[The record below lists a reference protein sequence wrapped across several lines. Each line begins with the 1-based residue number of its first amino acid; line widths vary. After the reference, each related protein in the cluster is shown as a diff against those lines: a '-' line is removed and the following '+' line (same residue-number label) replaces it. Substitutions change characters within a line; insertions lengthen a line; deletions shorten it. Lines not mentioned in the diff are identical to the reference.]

1 VTKTSRWLW
10 VVSLVATLGT
20 GLVLAFLLAVA
31 TNNRD
36 FYERHYVW
44 LFAVNVA
51 VAALLVLVIA
61 ITAIRLWVRVL
72 RGRFGSRLLLKLAAI
87 FALVAVVP
95 GVLIYT
101 VSYQF
106 VSRSIESWFDVKVEG
121 ALDAGLNL
129 GRSTL
134 DAQVEEL
141 ARKTRL
147 EAERLAETR
156 GPVQPLQL
164 ERVREQLAVQGIA
177 VVGSTG
183 QVLLSMDAGGM
194 TLTQDRPAAS
204 LLRQARTSRVA
215 SQIEGL
221 EDDASIAAAAA
232 TGASSPAAPRI
243 RALAYLPTTSVDL
256 RQQDRFL
263 YVTQFVPQSI
273 AVNALA
279 VQAAYREYQQRSL
292 ARAGLRQMYIGTL
305 TLALVLAVF
314 GALLLAVMLANQL
327 ARPLLLLAEGMK
339 QVAQGDLSAKQ
350 VFASRDELGGLTR
363 SFADMT
369 EQLSD
374 ARALVQRSVAQVEGA
389 RTNLQTILDNLT
401 AGVIVF
407 DRHGLIDTVNP
418 GATRIL
424 RLPLSIYRGRA
435 LSEVATLEAFGVSV
449 QQRFETL
456 ATHPEAG
463 ERDQWQDSF
472 ELQSTTQP
480 IQHLDGPE
488 RDTLTL
494 LVRGARMPNGAT
506 LIVFDDITEVVS
518 AQRSQAWSEVA
529 RRLAHEIKNPLTPIQ
544 LSAERLQHKLETK
557 LEGAD
562 QAMLVRAVATIV
574 NQVQAMK
581 TLVNEFRDYARLP
594 AAQLKAIDL
603 NGLVS
608 EVLSLYTTQ
617 QEAGRLRFELA
628 GELPLIEGDT
638 TQLRQVI
645 HNLVQNALDAVAEVP
660 RGRVIVRTELA
671 RNEAGAVRAVRLVVA
686 DNGPG
691 FSDSVLRRAFEPYVT
706 TKPKGKGTG
715 LGLAVVKKIADE
727 HGARV
732 RLTNLLGAQETDSE
746 GPAVRGAQVSL
757 SFSKFAAVG
766 VAADSSKNHS
776 GFPPSTAAAPPDA
789 RAP

>member
-1 VTKTSRWLW
+1 MW

-44 LFAVNVA
+44 LFWVNVA
-51 VAALLVLVIA
+51 VAALLVLVIT

-72 RGRFGSRLLLKLAAI
+72 RGKFGSRLLLKLAAI

-134 DAQVEEL
+134 DAQVDEL

-147 EAERLAETR
+147 AAERLAESG

-164 ERVREQLAVQGIA
+164 ERVREQLAAQGIS
-177 VVGSTG
+177 VVGPTG
-183 QVLLSMDAGGM
+183 QVLLSMDSGGM
-194 TLTQDRPAAS
+194 TLTPDRPAAS
-204 LLRQARTSRVA
+204 LLRQAQTSRVA

-221 EDDASIAAAAA
+221 EDDASITAAGVTSAA
-232 TGASSPAAPRI
+232 TPATAPRI
-243 RALAYLPTTSVDL
+243 RALAYLPTTNVDL

-273 AVNALA
+273 AANALA

-424 RLPLSIYRGRA
+424 RLPLSVYRGRA
-435 LSEVATLEAFGVSV
+435 LSEVATLEAFGLSV

-472 ELQSTTQP
+472 ELQSTTHAM
-480 IQHLDGPE
+480 QHLDGPE

-494 LVRGARMPNGAT
+494 LVRGARMPNGAK

-544 LSAERLQHKLETK
+544 LSAERLQHKLEAK

-603 NGLVS
+603 NALVN
-608 EVLSLYTTQ
+608 EVLALYTTQ

-628 GELPLIEGDT
+628 GELPQIEGDT

-645 HNLVQNALDAVAEVP
+645 HNLVQNALDAVADVP

-671 RNEAGAVRAVRLVVA
+671 RNESGAIRAVRLVVA

-691 FSDSVLRRAFEPYVT
+691 FPDSVLRRAFEPYVT

-746 GPAVRGAQVSL
+746 GPTVRGAQVSL

-766 VAADSSKNHS
+766 VAADSSENQTGS
-776 GFPPSTAAAPPDA
+776 SPSTAAAPTDA